1 MIADFFINL
10 VKGFIST
17 LPVISLPTGTAAAFT
32 YLVSIV
38 AYINVFLP
46 LSRLVPIL
54 ALIVLVRN
62 FKVVIAVLRFIL
74 YFIPFVG

>member
-17 LPVISLPTGTAAAFT
+17 LPIVSLPTGTAAAFT

-54 ALIVLVRN
+54 AFIVILRN
-62 FKVVIAVLRFIL
+62 YKIVIAILRFIL